1 MPLRWSSTPPPL
13 SAWAGEEVPLAVG
26 STGGLE
32 SSSPSPLIS
41 HPSPCVRTTPLLDSY
56 LPSHQCSGQDGWH
69 EAFTSGARRWHRRLV
84 AAGWLVVEDGGLEDE
99 WWPLISLCLA
109 QISSPKPIWPGAI

>member
-41 HPSPCVRTTPLLDSY
+41 HPSPCARTTPLLNSY
-56 LPSHQCSGQDGWH
+56 LHSRQRLGEMG
-69 EAFTSGARRWHRRLV
+69 GAKLSPVGLV
-84 AAGWLVVEDGGLEDE
+84 GGT
-99 WWPLISLCLA
+99 A
-109 QISSPKPIWPGAI
+109 V